1 MKNDEV
7 SMKKID
13 CWLLALSIGFLVASN
28 FASIAYMD
36 RTTHA
41 QAEFLRAYTEKM
53 ERENA
58 AARENAKMKEEVLLA
73 APSFDE
79 METMRF

>member
-7 SMKKID
+7 VAKKID
-13 CWLLALSIGFLVASN
+13 CWLLALAIAFLVASN

-58 AARENAKMKEEVLLA
+58 AARESAKCKEEVLLSG
-73 APSFDE
+73 PSFDE
-79 METMRF
+79 METMRY